1 MLKFIKENI
10 SKLSDYQTRSYYY
23 PFTCIDTNNL
33 NLLTKLFLTSAKK
46 DSEMLIYEPEG
57 YKIFRTSAP
66 ETYSNKIVLTDFNNI
81 YRFRYY
87 KSYDTKTRPSTIA
100 KARDGHKINYAKF
113 GKSIYLDVRT
123 NTLLIDSHREY
134 YFSETTN
141 EQLILFAIF
150 IMKQLMSDKYKVKLA
165 DAIAQIVQKTDEYF
179 LDYLKEVVDKVTD
192 DIRFATLK
200 STINN
205 TKATTQDFLRAVIKQ
220 NKTKK
225 EQVIQEFKKA
235 DDALLA
241 SIQRYDKI
249 DEKLSALEE
258 YLMRLFKEEQIT
270 KVESRPYSDYISI
283 STNYLQMDYIDMVQ
297 LERIVSQNQLR
308 LNESRLEAL
317 KKVLNYE
324 ASLITLPLQIKMYV
338 KDLDSIAFTTYFRP
352 ILVDSL
358 HYTNLHAA
366 HNNGTGCLGSF
377 KLPLEIAKA
386 EYDIHKAIALYIQ
399 YLRSVTVHD
408 PLGNR
413 MISESFI
420 IDHETKRVISAPTRP
435 VFEGFLITDII
446 EKDLIQLSNS
456 YLEEVKEKLYGNQT
470 NEQ

>member
-1 MLKFIKENI
+1 MLQFIKENI
-10 SKLSDYQTRSYYY
+10 SKLPDYQTRNYYY
-23 PFTCIDTNNL
+23 PFTCINTSNL

-57 YKIFRTSAP
+57 YKIFQTSAAG
-66 ETYSNKIVLTDFNNI
+66 TYSNKIVLTDFNNI

-100 KARDGHKINYAKF
+100 KARDEHKINYAKF
-113 GKSIYLDVRT
+113 GESIYLDVRT

-141 EQLILFAIF
+141 EQSILFAIF
-150 IMKQLMSDKYKVKLA
+150 IMKQLMTDENKVQLA
-165 DAIAQIVQKTDEYF
+165 DAIAQIVQKTKEYF
-179 LDYLKEVVDKVTD
+179 LSYLQEIVDKVTD

-205 TKATTQDFLRAVIKQ
+205 TKATTQDFLRSIIRQ
-220 NKTKK
+220 NKAKK
-225 EQVIQEFKKA
+225 DQVIQEFKKA

-241 SIQRYDKI
+241 SMQRYDKI
-249 DEKLSALEE
+249 DEKLSALET
-258 YLMRLFKEEQIT
+258 YLMRLLKEEQIT
-270 KVESRPYSDYISI
+270 KIESRPYSDYITI
-283 STNYLQMDYIDMVQ
+283 TTNYLHMDYIDMDQ
-297 LERIVSQNQLR
+297 LDRVVSQNQLR
-308 LNESRLEAL
+308 LSEHRLEAL

-324 ASLITLPLQIKMYV
+324 ASIITLPIQIKMYI
-338 KDLDSIAFTTYFRP
+338 KDLDSPAFTTYFRP
-352 ILVDSL
+352 ILIDSV

-366 HNNGTGCLGSF
+366 HNSGTGCLGSF

-399 YLRSVTVHD
+399 YLRSITVHD
-408 PLGNR
+408 VLGNR

-420 IDHETKRVISAPTRP
+420 IDNDTKRIISAPTRP
-435 VFEGFLITDII
+435 VFEGFLIKDVI

-470 NEQ
+470 NE